1 MTCIESGYQGVTKQ
15 RIRESIDAQFW
26 DICWHSLSEILT
38 AADTLHPIILQFYI
52 SLRCYTREI
61 ALTWH
66 TTHNIHKRSQVW
78 SPALWSKTKHFYV
91 PQLMIYMPTKN
102 EMKSTQQYLFVYLF
116 FRIFF
121 SPPLTLSNVALLP
134 NNRIL
139 RILKMFYSRMSPLSQ
154 SVETN
159 IFF

>member
-1 MTCIESGYQGVTKQ
+1 MRYLLAFSVRDPDRCRYIASNNSTVLHFLEMLYPGNSF
-15 RIRESIDAQFW
+15 D
-26 DICWHSLSEILT
+26 LT
-38 AADTLHPIILQFYI
+38 H
-52 SLRCYTREI
+52 
-61 ALTWH
+61 
-66 TTHNIHKRSQVW
+66 THNIHKRSQVW